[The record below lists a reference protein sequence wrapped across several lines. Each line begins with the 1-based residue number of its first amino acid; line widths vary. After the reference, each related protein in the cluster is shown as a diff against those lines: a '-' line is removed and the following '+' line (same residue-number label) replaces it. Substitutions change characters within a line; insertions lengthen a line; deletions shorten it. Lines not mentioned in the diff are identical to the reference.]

1 MSEKYNLK
9 YTGSEMDGLLDNANS
24 LSGIIVMWSG
34 AIDKIPTGWLLCD
47 GTNGTP
53 DLRNRFIVG
62 AGTDYSVGNT
72 GGSNNVVLT
81 TAQIPS
87 HTHTATTTVTSNGAH
102 THSYT
107 YYGRGSLTQRGT
119 GSESYS
125 QSTSSSKGTTG
136 ENGSHNHTATTT
148 LENVGSG
155 NAHENR
161 PPYYALAY
169 IMKV

>member
-1 MSEKYNLK
+1 MSEKYTLK
-9 YTGSEMDGLLDNANS
+9 YTGNEMDGLLDNANS

-72 GGSNNVVLT
+72 GGSNNVTLT
-81 TAQIPS
+81 TSQIPS
-87 HTHTATTTVTSNGAH
+87 HKHNVSVKIEKAGEHTHYYEQGSGSGSGYDVAYNESYRTQDVETSEAGEHTHTATVT
-102 THSYT
+102 
-107 YYGRGSLTQRGT
+107 
-119 GSESYS
+119 
-125 QSTSSSKGTTG
+125 
-136 ENGSHNHTATTT
+136 ENS
-148 LENVGSG
+148 VGSG
-155 NAHENR
+155 NSHENR